1 VRKTLGALAVVALL
15 LGVTI
20 SSELRLRSMAWVDP
34 LGRELLYLPSV
45 DMLKLLSLGNEGL
58 MADLVFLWS
67 IQYYSEF
74 QPQDKFLYL
83 ETVYD
88 MITDLDPLYFD
99 AYRVGALIMSIE
111 RHGGPAERN
120 AKVARIYDKGLGH
133 MPNNWELAE
142 VAAWDAFLQLRDRDM
157 ALRYARIGASI
168 PGCPHRMRRVYG
180 RWSEEAVTWTLEDS
194 IAYWQEALDEAV
206 RWPDIVLSKNHLY
219 DAYAELHA
227 GQLNPLLAAHRDRF
241 GRCADNWQ
249 PLIDAGWISKTP
261 LDYVGNPYGIDVAE
275 CVVQPHKKIRWERD

>member
-1 VRKTLGALAVVALL
+1 VAALAVVAVL
-15 LGVTI
+15 LGVTV
-20 SSELRLRSMAWVDP
+20 SSELRLRSMARADP
-34 LGRELLYLPSV
+34 FGRELLYLPSV

-74 QPQDKFLYL
+74 QPRDRFLYL

-111 RHGGPAERN
+111 RHGDPAERA
-120 AKVARIYDKGLGH
+120 AKVARIYDKGLAN
-133 MPNNWELAE
+133 MPHNWELAE
-142 VAAWDAFLQLRDRDM
+142 VAAWDAFIQLGDREM

-180 RWSEEAVTWTLEDS
+180 RWSEKARTWTLEDS

-219 DAYAELHA
+219 DAYGQLHA
-227 GQLNPLLAAHRDRF
+227 RQLNPLLAAYRERS
-241 GRCADNWQ
+241 GSCAEDWQ
-249 PLIDAGWISKTP
+249 PLIEAGWIIETP
-261 LDYVGNPYGIDVAE
+261 LDYVGNPYGIDAAE
-275 CVVQPHKKIRWERD
+275 CVVEPRKKIRWERD